1 MDDSRHKIL
10 VVDDDPRLIQVMVE
24 SLRLFGDYEV
34 VAATNGV
41 EGLEQCFAEQPDV
54 IVIDVRMPQ
63 MNGLQMVRALRGD
76 PATAEIPLIIL
87 SALVQERDHLA
98 GLLSG
103 ADTYLDKPIE
113 PEQLIASV
121 EQAIQLGEKQRLER
135 MRSLV
140 EDDQGTPGEDS

>member
-1 MDDSRHKIL
+1 MDESHHKIL

-34 VAATNGV
+34 VSATNGV
-41 EGLEQCFAEQPDV
+41 EGLERCFAEQPAV

-76 PATAEIPLIIL
+76 PATAQIPLIIL

-103 ADTYLDKPIE
+103 ADTYLDKPVE
-113 PEQLIASV
+113 PEQLIAVV
-121 EQAIQLGEKQRLER
+121 EQTIQLSAEQRLEQ
-135 MRSLV
+135 MRTLA
-140 EDDQGTPGEDS
+140 EDQQRTPGEQS